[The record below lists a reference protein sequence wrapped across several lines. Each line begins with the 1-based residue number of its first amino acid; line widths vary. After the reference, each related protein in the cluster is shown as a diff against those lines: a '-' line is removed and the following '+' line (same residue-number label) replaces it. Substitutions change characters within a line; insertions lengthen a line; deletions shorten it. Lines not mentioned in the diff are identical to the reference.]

1 MEDFEA
7 IYQEYYQRIYAFL
20 FKMCQDRDL
29 SEELTQESF
38 YQALKCF
45 HRYDGSCSLFTWLAA
60 IAKNTY
66 FKHLRK
72 SSRRQTET
80 FYISDTFTYAAGEED
95 DPAEVLQKRAELEAL
110 RRIVDRLPDKYKDVV
125 ILRIYGDLPFSEIA
139 RALKISENSA
149 KVLFYRAKNQIREE
163 LSHDNF
169 L

>member
-7 IYQEYYQRIYAFL
+7 IYQEYYQRVFAFL

-38 YQALKCF
+38 YQALKSF

-66 FKHLRK
+66 FKHIRK
-72 SSRRQTET
+72 NAARSLELV
-80 FYISDTFTYAAGEED
+80 DTDDSAITGGEED

-110 RRIVDRLPDKYKDVV
+110 RRIIDKLPEKYRDVV
-125 ILRIYGDLPFSEIA
+125 TLRIYGDLPFAEIA
-139 RALKISENSA
+139 KILKISENSA

>member
-1 MEDFEA
+1 MEEFEA
-7 IYQEYYQRIYAFL
+7 IYQEYYQRIYGFL

-38 YQALKCF
+38 YQALKSF

-72 SSRRQTET
+72 ASHRQSESTLSTDE
-80 FYISDTFTYAAGEED
+80 FTYAAGEED

-139 RALKISENSA
+139 RSLKISENSA

>member
-1 MEDFEA
+1 MEDFEV
-7 IYQEYYQRIYAFL
+7 IYTEYYQRIFAFL

-38 YQALKCF
+38 YQALKSF

-72 SSRRQTET
+72 ASQRQNDLFGPDEMTLSAT
-80 FYISDTFTYAAGEED
+80 EED
-95 DPAEVLQKRAELEAL
+95 DPAELLQKRAEIEAL

-125 ILRIYGDLPFSEIA
+125 VLRIYGDLPFSEIA
-139 RALKISENSA
+139 KFLKISENSA

>member
-7 IYQEYYQRIYAFL
+7 IYQEYYQRVFAFL

-38 YQALKCF
+38 YQALKSF

-72 SSRRQTET
+72 NTGRVLEIIDPEESAVTG
-80 FYISDTFTYAAGEED
+80 GEED
-95 DPAEVLQKRAELEAL
+95 DPAEVLQKRTELEAL
-110 RRIVDRLPDKYKDVV
+110 RRIIDKLPERYRDVV
-125 ILRIYGDLPFSEIA
+125 TLRIYGDLPFAEIA
-139 RALKISENSA
+139 KILKISENSA

>member
-1 MEDFEA
+1 MEDFVS

-72 SSRRQTET
+72 ASRRPMET
-80 FYISDTFTYAAGEED
+80 VLTNDSFTYAAGEED
-95 DPAEVLQKRAELEAL
+95 DPAEVLQKRTELEAL

-125 ILRIYGDLPFSEIA
+125 ILRIYGDLPFAEIG
-139 RALKISENSA
+139 RLLKISENSA

-163 LSHDNF
+163 LAHDDF

>member
-7 IYQEYYQRIYAFL
+7 IYQEYYQRVFAFL

-38 YQALKCF
+38 YQALKSF

-72 SSRRQTET
+72 NAGRSVDFVDTEDSAVT
-80 FYISDTFTYAAGEED
+80 GGEED
-95 DPAEVLQKRAELEAL
+95 DPAEVLEKRAELEAL
-110 RRIVDRLPDKYKDVV
+110 RHIIDHLPEKYRDVV
-125 ILRIYGDLPFSEIA
+125 ILRIYGDLPFAEISKI
-139 RALKISENSA
+139 LKISESSA

-163 LSHDNF
+163 LAHDNF

>member
-1 MEDFEA
+1 MEEFEA
-7 IYQEYYQRIYAFL
+7 IYTEYYQRIYAFL

-38 YQALKCF
+38 YQALKSF

-72 SSRRQTET
+72 ASNRQ
-80 FYISDTFTYAAGEED
+80 SDLLSAEDVSVLADDTD
-95 DPAEVLQKRAELEAL
+95 DPAELLQKRAELDAL
-110 RRIVDRLPDKYKDVV
+110 RRIVDQLPEKYRDVV
-125 ILRIYGDLPFSEIA
+125 ILRVYGDLPFAEIA
-139 RALKISENSA
+139 KSLKISENSA

-163 LSHDNF
+163 LSDDNF

>member
-1 MEDFEA
+1 MEEFEV
-7 IYQEYYQRIYAFL
+7 IYAEYYQRIYAFL
-20 FKMCQDRDL
+20 FKMCQDSDL

-38 YQALKCF
+38 YQALKSF

-72 SSRRQTET
+72 LTTRQ
-80 FYISDTFTYAAGEED
+80 SDLLGIDDTTLATDEAD
-95 DPAEVLQKRAELEAL
+95 DPAELLQKRAELDAL
-110 RRIVDRLPDKYKDVV
+110 RRIVDRLPEKYRDVV
-125 ILRIYGDLPFSEIA
+125 ILRVYGDLPFAEIA
-139 RALKISENSA
+139 KSLKISENSA

-169 L
+169 M

>member
-7 IYQEYYQRIYAFL
+7 IYQEYYQRVFAFL

-38 YQALKCF
+38 YQALKSF

-72 SSRRQTET
+72 TAGRSVDLIDTEDSAVT
-80 FYISDTFTYAAGEED
+80 GAEEN
-95 DPAEVLQKRAELEAL
+95 DPAEVLEKRAELEAL
-110 RRIVDRLPDKYKDVV
+110 RHIIDQLPEKYRDVV
-125 ILRIYGDLPFSEIA
+125 ILRIYGDLPFAEISKI
-139 RALKISENSA
+139 LKISESSA

-163 LSHDNF
+163 LAHDNF

>member
-1 MEDFEA
+1 MEEFEV
-7 IYQEYYQRIYAFL
+7 IYQEYYQRVYAFL

-38 YQALKCF
+38 YQALKNF

-60 IAKNTY
+60 IAKNMY
-66 FKHLRK
+66 FKHLHK
-72 SSRRQTET
+72 NASRPIELTD
-80 FYISDTFTYAAGEED
+80 SEESVITGSEEE
-95 DPAEVLQKRAELEAL
+95 DPAEVLQKRIELEAM
-110 RRIVDRLPDKYKDVV
+110 RRIIDRLPEKYRDVV
-125 ILRIYGDLPFSEIA
+125 TLRIYGDLPFAEIA
-139 RALKISENSA
+139 KILKISENSA

>member
-7 IYQEYYQRIYAFL
+7 IYQEYYQRVFAFL

-38 YQALKCF
+38 YQALKSF

-66 FKHLRK
+66 FKHIRK
-72 SSRRQTET
+72 NSARYLELVDTEDSPIT
-80 FYISDTFTYAAGEED
+80 GGEED
-95 DPAEVLQKRAELEAL
+95 DPAEVLEKRTELEAL
-110 RRIVDRLPDKYKDVV
+110 RRIIDKLPEKYRDVV
-125 ILRIYGDLPFSEIA
+125 TLRIYGDLPFAEIA
-139 RALKISENSA
+139 KILKISENSA

>member
-7 IYQEYYQRIYAFL
+7 IYQEYYQRVYAFL

-38 YQALKCF
+38 YQALKSF

-72 SSRRQTET
+72 S
-80 FYISDTFTYAAGEED
+80 AARPVDLIDPEESAVTGGEEE
-95 DPAEVLQKRAELEAL
+95 DPAELLEKRTELEAL
-110 RRIVDRLPDKYKDVV
+110 RRIIDRLPDKYRDVV
-125 ILRIYGDLPFSEIA
+125 TLRIYGDLPFAEIA
-139 RALKISENSA
+139 RILKLSENSA

>member
-1 MEDFEA
+1 MEEFEV
-7 IYQEYYQRIYAFL
+7 IYAEYYQRIYAFL

-38 YQALKCF
+38 YQALKSF
-45 HRYDGSCSLFTWLAA
+45 HRFDGSCSLFTWLAA

-72 SSRRQTET
+72 TTTHQNDFLGVDDINATTDE
-80 FYISDTFTYAAGEED
+80 AD
-95 DPAEVLQKRAELEAL
+95 DPAELLQKRAELEAL
-110 RRIVDRLPDKYKDVV
+110 RRIVDRLPDKYRDVV
-125 ILRIYGDLPFSEIA
+125 TLRIYGDLPFSEIA
-139 RALKISENSA
+139 RSLKISENSA

-163 LSHDNF
+163 LSHDHF

>member
-1 MEDFEA
+1 MEDFEI

-38 YQALKCF
+38 YQALKSF
-45 HRYDGSCSLFTWLAA
+45 HRFDGSCSLFTWLAA

-72 SSRRQTET
+72 SSHRNTE
-80 FYISDTFTYAAGEED
+80 ILPANEDCVYATGEDD
-95 DPAEVLQKRAELEAL
+95 DPAEVLQKRTELEAM
-110 RRIVDRLPDKYKDVV
+110 RHIIDCLPDKYKDVV

-139 RALKISENSA
+139 RVLKISENSA

>member
-7 IYQEYYQRIYAFL
+7 IYQEYYQRVFAFL

-38 YQALKCF
+38 YQALKSF

-66 FKHLRK
+66 FKHL
-72 SSRRQTET
+72 
-80 FYISDTFTYAAGEED
+80 
-95 DPAEVLQKRAELEAL
+95 
-110 RRIVDRLPDKYKDVV
+110 
-125 ILRIYGDLPFSEIA
+125 
-139 RALKISENSA
+139 
-149 KVLFYRAKNQIREE
+149 
-163 LSHDNF
+163 F